1 MHVHILRFFGIW
13 GGGPLCLHSCERG
26 KRRRSTLY
34 KQNDVMFHVILPSAT
49 MSHPFPDVLFSLLLC
64 LSTPGPFH
72 TALPSFPSPYPFPPP
87 PRAMYGYHS
96 SPFPRA
102 TDSLADSPFP
112 PPPPPPPSSH
122 PPFLPDHFSGTDFD
136 SLHETLR
143 LLGSEVSNSCSSG
156 CSSYGSPCSLGA
168 HKPTLIQ
175 RSVSS
180 HSLQKNGTHRVLS
193 SVAEL
198 LESSETGPVRRVY
211 STGDLQVSLQNDLNT
226 RPLPSMLLGLNQAF
240 TVNDWVQLMHLQL
253 FVLLQKQPAFDSMH
267 VSCFFFIIWI
277 CILSLKPIMR
287 TVVQGNNMV
296 QHSYRSES
304 PLSNESSMIIEG
316 MTKACRYSPE
326 EKKERIERYRSK
338 RNQRNFNKK
347 IKVAP
352 FLFHFSIN
360 FLIYYYYFFYI
371 IILLT
376 TLFSF
381 L

>member
-1 MHVHILRFFGIW
+1 
-13 GGGPLCLHSCERG
+13 
-26 KRRRSTLY
+26 
-34 KQNDVMFHVILPSAT
+34 

-102 TDSLADSPFP
+102 SDSLADSPFP

-211 STGDLQVSLQNDLNT
+211 STGDLQ
-226 RPLPSMLLGLNQAF
+226 
-240 TVNDWVQLMHLQL
+240 
-253 FVLLQKQPAFDSMH
+253 
-267 VSCFFFIIWI
+267 
-277 CILSLKPIMR
+277 
-287 TVVQGNNMV
+287 GNNMV

-326 EKKERIERYRSK
+326 EKKERIERKTLADSRPRIRGRFA
-338 RNQRNFNKK
+338 RNDEIEKNSQVQWSHMGGEEDEEDEDNW
-347 IKVAP
+347 
-352 FLFHFSIN
+352 IN
-360 FLIYYYYFFYI
+360 ILDALSSNLIP
-371 IILLT
+371 
-376 TLFSF
+376 
-381 L
+381 